1 MSIQGRKRD
10 ILFLSLLLSA
20 GLTLPG
26 CLEKTGE
33 SEVPAENL
41 NNSDFSV
48 TNPDGGSSTGGGR
61 PVPPP
66 DSGSPTTPPQDQ
78 SNDDGGDVSTQLP
91 AGFLINNG
99 ALITGSDNLNLLFN
113 PPFTSAYYKAS
124 LTADCSAGNWL
135 EYVSDSANLV
145 SDKLNQAVTVSVQFR
160 DHDGRVS
167 LCFKNSIYV
176 DKAGPQIVYQKYP
189 TSSIEE
195 GQDVELIFDVQDQA
209 GVGEVQCAFAG
220 ITKAC
225 LAGTNKVLFAKMA
238 GGRYEFNV
246 VAKDRFGNQSQK
258 AISFE
263 VTSLYRTL
271 KQSISVKENKK
282 VDILFVVD
290 NSGSMQ
296 YEQKSMASRVK
307 NFLDVVQGLDW
318 QAAVTTTDPSHS
330 TYGDGRLVAMKGLS
344 GTYILNSNM
353 DPAISKSV
361 LSNTLQRSETGSG
374 SEQGIYATYRAIE
387 RGVMSTGVNR
397 SFVRDGAQL
406 AVVVISDEDESAN
419 GFKNDPTNL
428 INYIQNSFGGQK
440 GFSFHSIIAR
450 PGDKACLNGEGAT
463 AGYRLQKMAQL
474 TGGLVGDVCA
484 TDYAVQMQ
492 GVAEGVRA
500 TLKTLTLSCEPIED
514 AFRKIHV
521 LKDGQIY
528 NGAYVKTGVN
538 LMFTEMLPAGN
549 YEVVYT
555 CLK

>member
-10 ILFLSLLLSA
+10 IIYLSLLLGL
-20 GLTLPG
+20 GLTLSG

-33 SEVPAENL
+33 TEVPVENL

-48 TNPDGGSSTGGGR
+48 TNPDGGTSTGGGR

-66 DSGSPTTPPQDQ
+66 DSTTPTPPIEGN
-78 SNDDGGDVSTQLP
+78 SGDDSGDVSTQLP

-99 ALITGSDNLNLLFN
+99 ALMTGSENLQLLFN
-113 PPFTSAYYKAS
+113 PPFTSAYFKAS
-124 LTADCSAGNWL
+124 LTSDCSDGSWA
-135 EYVSDSANLV
+135 EYVSDNAQLLA
-145 SDKLNQAVTVSVQFR
+145 DKTNQAVTVSVQFR

-167 LCFKNSIYV
+167 ICFKNSIYI

-189 TSSIEE
+189 TSSVEE
-195 GQDVELIFDVQDQA
+195 GQDVELVFDVQDQA
-209 GVGEVQCAFAG
+209 GVSEVQCVFAG
-220 ITKAC
+220 VTKNC
-225 LAGTNKVLFAKMA
+225 LAGTNKVLFPKMA

-246 VAKDRFGNQSQK
+246 MAKDRFGNQSQK

-271 KQSISVKENKK
+271 KQTIAVKENKK

-353 DPAISKSV
+353 DPALSKSV

-374 SEQGIYATYRAIE
+374 SEQGIYATYRALE
-387 RGVMSTGVNR
+387 RGVTSAGVNR
-397 SFVRDGAQL
+397 SFVREGAQL

-419 GFKNDPTNL
+419 GVKNDPTNL
-428 INYIQNSFGGQK
+428 ISYIQNSFGGQK

-484 TDYAVQMQ
+484 LDYAAQMQ

-500 TLKTLTLSCEPIED
+500 TLKTLTLSCEPVED
-514 AFRKIHV
+514 SFRKIHV
-521 LKDGQIY
+521 LKDGQLY
-528 NGAYVKTGVN
+528 NGVYAKAGVN
-538 LMFTEMLPAGN
+538 LNFTEMLPAGN